1 MIQEFKDEILDTS
14 GQLDNK
20 TRYRIRNNIGEVLQD
35 DVQIEVK
42 TPVTQE
48 GTSINSE
55 LLKNILNSAME
66 IKTLSLAE
74 KEDNSYFTTMDTKVF
89 AQAYNNTIS
98 SEIFSCAKTYGQ
110 EDIKVKFSTASGKP
124 IKINSTN
131 STDYIQAL
139 PYNSNADYT
148 ATYSKFN
155 TYFSQTMHEYD
166 KWYHSNRF
174 STYRTYSDTMHITWD
189 LIFARTISFKYS
201 VTYDGVTGKLYGSN
215 DNTNWVELGTLVGGM
230 TNQTINSTEEYRY
243 YRASFTF
250 GADKNM
256 FIHYMYI
263 VLPNYYTYSYKNKF
277 TVQQNL
283 NAQKYLLCQ
292 VPSEGV
298 DTVNVS
304 SNSING
310 IDVIPLLQV
319 GRIYQLVKQNNS
331 ISLVSSDN
339 TIFSRIIEGIYT
351 DSTASAITANII
363 LGAKPKY
370 VICWHSDNNYTSI
383 ASQSAG
389 STHYSHVPRIVSEL
403 SLDDRLTDNGFTI
416 NLSGTGSGNTYHTL
430 YYLAII

>member
-14 GQLDNK
+14 SQPDSK
-20 TRYRIRNNIGEVLQD
+20 PRYRIRDNVGEVLQD

-48 GTSINSE
+48 GTVINSE
-55 LLKNILNSAME
+55 LLKNILNSDME

-74 KEDNSYFTTMDTKVF
+74 KEDNSYFTTMDTEVF
-89 AQAYNNTIS
+89 ARAYNTTIS
-98 SEIFSCAKTYGQ
+98 SESFSCGKTRGQ
-110 EDIKVKFSTASGKP
+110 EDIKVEFSTESGKP
-124 IKINSTN
+124 IKINAAN
-131 STDYIQAL
+131 STDYIQVL
-139 PYNSNADYT
+139 PYNSSADYT
-148 ATYSKFN
+148 ATYSSFN
-155 TYFSQTMHEYD
+155 TYFAQTTHTSD
-166 KWYHSNRF
+166 KWYKSNKF

-189 LIFARTISFKYS
+189 LIFARTISFNYS

-215 DNTNWVELGTLVGGM
+215 NNTNWVELGTLVGEM
-230 TNQTINSTEEYRY
+230 TDQTINPTEEYRY
-243 YRASFTF
+243 YRASFVF
-250 GADKNM
+250 EADSNM
-256 FIHYMYI
+256 LIHYMYI

-277 TVQQNL
+277 TVQQDL

-298 DTVNVS
+298 DTVNVR

-319 GRIYQLVKQNNS
+319 GRIYQLVKQDNS

-339 TIFSRIIEGIYT
+339 TIFSRIIKGIYT
-351 DSTASAITANII
+351 DSTYDPIKANIV
-363 LGAKPKY
+363 LGVKPKY
-370 VICWHSDNNYTSI
+370 VICWHNDNNYISI
-383 ASQSAG
+383 ASQSTG

-403 SLDDRLTDNGFTI
+403 SLNDRLTDTGFTI
-416 NLSGTGSGNTYHTL
+416 NLSSTGTAYTYHTL